1 MRLFPGLAGV
11 LSGSRGWRRLIAVVG
26 RLLVAQKGS
35 RDGSMAGPS
44 RIGDILDHLAWL
56 RLKIGSC
63 GRDSDDRRTLEQAVL
78 VYNAATLFE
87 WYVTVSSPNTPEF
100 PFLKRDQGEAKKQAN
115 RFVLLVAK
123 SVDQIRKVLRPS
135 APTKAKPV
143 ATHADALEQG
153 LDTFLSSLP
162 TSVSAGIRPIHHRD
176 LELPIDPAELL
187 AERVGSLPVQSA
199 GTGPVAKRGQGAG
212 DPLSPLMHALR
223 TVFALDELKK
233 TGELLPE
240 AHASLQ
246 DVMAGYLA
254 DALGEAAE
262 STPRSLAR
270 RFKSLEKQVVDSIT
284 PAPSE
289 QK

>member
-1 MRLFPGLAGV
+1 
-11 LSGSRGWRRLIAVVG
+11 
-26 RLLVAQKGS
+26 
-35 RDGSMAGPS
+35 MAGPS

-63 GRDSDDRRTLEQAVL
+63 GPDIDGRRTLEHAVL

-87 WYVTVSSPNTPEF
+87 WYVTVSSPDTPEF
-100 PFLKRDQGEAKKQAN
+100 PFPKRDHGEVKKQAN

-123 SVDQIRKVLRPS
+123 NVDQLRKIRRAS
-135 APTKAKPV
+135 AAKKTKPV
-143 ATHADALEQG
+143 ATHADDLEQG
-153 LDTFLSSLP
+153 LDTFLNSLP
-162 TSVSAGIRPIHHRD
+162 ISISAGIRPIHHRD

-187 AERVGSLPVQSA
+187 AESLGPLPPQSEGA
-199 GTGPVAKRGQGAG
+199 ETSAKHGQGAA
-212 DPLSPLMHALR
+212 DPLAPLIHTLG

-254 DALGEAAE
+254 DALGEAVA
-262 STPRSLAR
+262 SPPRSLAR
-270 RFKSLEKQVVDSIT
+270 RFKSLEKQVADSIA
-284 PAPSE
+284 PAAPG

>member
-1 MRLFPGLAGV
+1 
-11 LSGSRGWRRLIAVVG
+11 
-26 RLLVAQKGS
+26 
-35 RDGSMAGPS
+35 MAGPS

-63 GRDSDDRRTLEQAVL
+63 GPDIDGRRSLEHAVL

-87 WYVTVSSPNTPEF
+87 WYVTVSSPDTPEF
-100 PFLKRDQGEAKKQAN
+100 PFPKRDHGEVKKQAN

-123 SVDQIRKVLRPS
+123 NVDQLRKIRRAS
-135 APTKAKPV
+135 AAKKAKPV
-143 ATHADALEQG
+143 ATHADDLEQG
-153 LDTFLSSLP
+153 LDTFLNSLP
-162 TSVSAGIRPIHHRD
+162 ISISAGIRPIHHRD

-199 GTGPVAKRGQGAG
+199 VTGPVAKRGQGAG
-212 DPLSPLMHALR
+212 GPLSPLMHALG

-233 TGELLPE
+233 TGELLPA

-246 DVMAGYLA
+246 DVTAGYLA

-262 STPRSLAR
+262 STPRRLAR
-270 RFKSLEKQVVDSIT
+270 RFKSLEKQVADSIT
-284 PAPSE
+284 PASQGQE
-289 QK
+289 